1 MRKNHSAFLAIF
13 IQFQKN
19 ILHNPNMYSLF
30 FLFASYI
37 CKIILLYLILHRQK
51 E

>member
-1 MRKNHSAFLAIF
+1 MRKNHSAFLVIF

-30 FLFASYI
+30 FCLLHIFAKLFY
-37 CKIILLYLILHRQK
+37 CT
-51 E
+51 